1 MRQDPERESDL
12 THAAEAGLP
21 PAEAMTDAGVNDT
34 SVIRGP
40 AIFFQYHLAW
50 MVRMM
55 IFEPHAE
62 LFLNAIYIYFN
73 VRWIVELRL

>member
-40 AIFFQYHLAW
+40 AIKKAGRLDSYGA
-50 MVRMM
+50 VRKL
-55 IFEPHAE
+55 PSDV
-62 LFLNAIYIYFN
+62 LPSSG
-73 VRWIVELRL
+73 VRGQIR